1 MSAPE
6 PDRQVSDPRFEREPS
21 PSRRV
26 FVSGVRTRALVSFMI
41 LLIVSTAASL
51 FVLRAVLLSRIG
63 DQVDEQ
69 LTAQVDALGD
79 LSGGPTGSTPRTLEG
94 LFDDY
99 FDELPPLV
107 DGTLVALIGD
117 RGYAA
122 SSGPLATPGLA
133 AAAES
138 AIGPTSTTSSGELRL
153 AGETVRFVA
162 VPAAVGTA
170 EGTLIAIGELE
181 AQRAQVAE
189 AVRIAAGVS
198 LVVMLLASLFIWLA
212 AGRTVAP
219 LKALARAARTVTETD
234 LSRRIPVRGHD
245 EIAVLGRTFNS
256 MLDRLETGFANQK
269 EFLTDVSH
277 ELRTPITVIRGYLET
292 LGDDPAEREEAIAV
306 VQDELD
312 RMNRLVDDLLLLAKA
327 SRPDFLLPEPV
338 DLDLFTHDLYAKVRG
353 LGDRSWRLDGTGVGI
368 VRVDAQRLT
377 QAVMNLAE
385 NAVRHTGPAQEIAI
399 GSSLIGGHARIWV
412 RDQGPGISLE
422 LHDRIFDR
430 HVRVDRSWADAS
442 SDGAGVGLAIVR
454 AVAEGHGGAVRLESA
469 PGSGSTF
476 TVEIPVA
483 EAESAPEPAEEV
495 RA

>member
-1 MSAPE
+1 MSGRDEEAP
-6 PDRQVSDPRFEREPS
+6 DHGADDPP
-21 PSRRV
+21 PSRRM
-26 FVSGVRTRALVSFMI
+26 FVSGVRTRALVSFM
-41 LLIVSTAASL
+41 LLLVVSTAASL

-69 LTAQVDALGD
+69 LTVQVDTLGD
-79 LSGGPTGSTPRTLEG
+79 ISGASANPPQTLEA
-94 LFDDY
+94 LFDR
-99 FDELPPLV
+99 FFTEVPPLA
-107 DGTLVALIGD
+107 DGTIVGMIEGEREDYVSA
-117 RGYAA
+117 
-122 SSGPLATPGLA
+122 GPLATPGIA

-138 AIGPTSTTSSGELRL
+138 VIGPVSATSSGELRL
-153 AGETVRFVA
+153 AGETVRYVA
-162 VPAAVGTA
+162 VPAAIGDDRGTV
-170 EGTLIAIGELE
+170 IAIGELD
-181 AQRAQVAE
+181 AQRAQVGE

-338 DLDLFTHDLYAKVRG
+338 DLDLFTHDLYAKVRS
-353 LGDRSWRLDGTGVGI
+353 LGPRNWRLDGTGIGI
-368 VRVDAQRLT
+368 VRMDAQRLT

-385 NAVRHTGPAQEIAI
+385 NAVRHTNPEQEIAI
-399 GSSLIGGHARIWV
+399 GSSLIAGHARIWV
-412 RDQGPGISLE
+412 RDQGPGISLDI
-422 LHDRIFDR
+422 HDRIFDR
-430 HVRVDRSWADAS
+430 HVRADGNWTDAT
-442 SDGAGVGLAIVR
+442 SDGAGVGLAIVK
-454 AVAEGHGGAVRLESA
+454 AVAEGHGGAIRLEST

-476 TVEIPVA
+476 TIEIPAVGA
-483 EAESAPEPAEEV
+483 ERPTPVGQEA

>member
-1 MSAPE
+1 MSARDEDRTDLGREDE
-6 PDRQVSDPRFEREPS
+6 PR
-21 PSRRV
+21 PSRRI
-26 FVSGVRTRALVSFMI
+26 FVSGVRTRALVSFM
-41 LLIVSTAASL
+41 LLLVVSTAASL

-69 LTAQVDALGD
+69 LTVQVDTLGD
-79 LSGGPTGSTPRTLEG
+79 ISSASNGPPPSLTA
-94 LFDDY
+94 LFDR
-99 FDELPPLV
+99 FFAEVPPLV
-107 DGTLVALIGD
+107 DGTLVAMIGE
-117 RGYAA
+117 REYKVT
-122 SSGPLATPGLA
+122 SGPLSTSGLPD
-133 AAAES
+133 AAES
-138 AIGPTSTTSSGELRL
+138 VIGPVSATSSGELRL
-153 AGETVRFVA
+153 AGETVRYVA
-162 VPAAVGTA
+162 VPAAIGDDR
-170 EGTLIAIGELE
+170 GTLIAIGELD
-181 AQRAQVAE
+181 AQRAQVGE

-245 EIAVLGRTFNS
+245 EIAELGRTFNS

-338 DLDLFTHDLYAKVRG
+338 DLDLFTHELFAKVRS
-353 LGDRSWRLDGTGVGI
+353 LGSRSWRLDGTGIGI
-368 VRVDAQRLT
+368 VRMDAQRLT

-385 NAVRHTGPAQEIAI
+385 NAVRHTSPEQEIAI
-399 GSSLIGGHARIWV
+399 GSSLVAGQARIWV
-412 RDQGPGISLE
+412 RDQGPGISLDI
-422 LHDRIFDR
+422 HDRIFDR
-430 HVRVDRSWADAS
+430 HVRDERSWADAS
-442 SDGAGVGLAIVR
+442 SDGAGVGLAIVK
-454 AVAEGHGGAVRLESA
+454 AVAEGHGGAIHLEST
-469 PGSGSTF
+469 PGAGSTF
-476 TVEIPVA
+476 TVEIPVPESERSDAIA
-483 EAESAPEPAEEV
+483 EKV